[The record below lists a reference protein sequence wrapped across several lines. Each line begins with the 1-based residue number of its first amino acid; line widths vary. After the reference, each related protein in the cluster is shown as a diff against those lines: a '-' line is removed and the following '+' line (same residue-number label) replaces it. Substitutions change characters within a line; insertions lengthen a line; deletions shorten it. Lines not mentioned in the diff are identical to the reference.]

1 MRNPFRY
8 GSRVGG
14 NAFFDRAKIMRD
26 ILCVADG
33 GNNAVLY
40 GPRRYGKTSLIG
52 EVIST
57 LRGKGWVCI
66 ETNIMDMASLDDF
79 IAQYAKAV
87 YREAS
92 PALGTIRH
100 VADLFKRVSPKVGM
114 DEEGRPELKFEVT
127 SRKAGIDVLRD
138 VLELPAKICPKGKT
152 LIVFDEFQEVESF
165 GLGAQFERTMRSAI
179 QNHTDISYVFLG
191 SKTHMLE
198 RMFNT
203 PSRPFYNSA
212 QKFLLARPP
221 ENEGIDFVV
230 SRFDGEGVSISH
242 ELAKDIVSLAGNVP
256 YYIQALGSWTYGA
269 TSGRGA
275 STVTAADVDEAFLSL
290 YAAETIL
297 LENTFGSR
305 PESQRLLMRALADE
319 PVARFSEAYRNR
331 HLLPPTATTN
341 TALRRLV
348 KESIVEKM
356 DGVYSLTDPLLAYHL
371 KTVHSKGNR

>member
-1 MRNPFRY
+1 MRNPFKY

-26 ILCVADG
+26 MLCVVDG

-40 GPRRYGKTSLIG
+40 GPRRYGKTSLVG
-52 EVIST
+52 EIIDA
-57 LRGKGWVCI
+57 LRAKGWVCL
-66 ETNIMDMASLDDF
+66 EVNMMDMASLDDF

-87 YREAS
+87 YREVS
-92 PALGTIRH
+92 PVLGTIRH
-100 VADLFKRVSPKVGM
+100 VANLFSRVSPKVGI

-127 SRKAGIDVLRD
+127 SRKAGLDVLRD

-179 QNHTDISYVFLG
+179 QNHSDIAYVFLG

-212 QKFLLARPP
+212 QKFLLSRPP
-221 ENEGIDFVV
+221 ENDSADFV
-230 SRFDGEGVSISH
+230 SSKFKGEGLAISPD
-242 ELAKDIVSLAGNVP
+242 LARRIVSLAGNVP
-256 YYIQALGSWTYGA
+256 YYVQALGSWTYGA
-269 TSGRGA
+269 TAGRGSA
-275 STVTAADVDEAFLSL
+275 AVSEADVEEAFQSL

-297 LENTFGSR
+297 LENTFSSR
-305 PESQRLLMRALADE
+305 PESQRLLLRALAVE
-319 PVARFSEAYRNR
+319 PAARFPETYRDR
-331 HLLPPTATTN
+331 HGLPSTATTN

-348 KESIVEKM
+348 KESIVEKV
-356 DGVYSLTDPLLAYHL
+356 DGVYMLTDPLLAYHL
-371 KTVHSKGNR
+371 KSRGKS